1 MGADDDKFLCRFL
14 CKVQRNHS
22 KKILMF
28 ECVFS
33 LYPFV
38 VAVYSHCPLVRCLCS
53 SIKVVPVGMS
63 KGVKKL
69 MQERFPN
76 MNKFDDISELL
87 LK

>member
-1 MGADDDKFLCRFL
+1 M
-14 CKVQRNHS
+14 
-22 KKILMF
+22 
-28 ECVFS
+28 CVCAFMLFPTS
-33 LYPFV
+33 
-38 VAVYSHCPLVRCLCS
+38 RLCS

-76 MNKFDDISELL
+76 MSKFEDISELL